1 MKFIKL
7 FGVLLIIIFIL
18 GCSSKEEFQKPTIT
32 ENETDLIINKTP
44 EIKAC
49 EQGWQCLDDDYKGYF
64 LANCTLKESI
74 KCETSCEEGECKIIK
89 ACTAGWKCI
98 DENRKGYQEESCN
111 YVNKEDCDWKCEEGE
126 CIVKPE
132 NYSEPEIDI
141 PSTSYIEENL
151 EEEDIEPE
159 LNEINY
165 GESSLIDLNGTQAEL
180 SIYFMDVGRVKL
192 EIDGIKSDWLMEG
205 ETFGFQGSEINVDYI
220 IFQPERGRQI
230 IGYTIN

>member
-1 MKFIKL
+1 
-7 FGVLLIIIFIL
+7 
-18 GCSSKEEFQKPTIT
+18 
-32 ENETDLIINKTP
+32 
-44 EIKAC
+44 
-49 EQGWQCLDDDYKGYF
+49 
-64 LANCTLKESI
+64 